1 MGYESIEEILGSGLS
16 GDSLKKA
23 LELFNTESNTASYNS
38 GKTKSKDD
46 YDAYSD
52 EMESSSNTLGLDA
65 SNAKATELT
74 GVFKDAAAAGTNM
87 LAALN
92 PTDFSGADYLMK
104 KGQELATQMGIGK
117 ARIGEMRTT
126 IADTIPEMLKL
137 GLSSSEAFNVLKDVP
152 TSLGVNTTMGVEALR
167 EMGAASKVSGAET
180 SKLALEF
187 KGVGMS
193 LYDVGDRM
201 AEVAN
206 IAKSVGVNVQAV
218 SSLVVSNLKQ
228 LNLYNFDNGV
238 KGLAK
243 MASQATMLGIS
254 MSDTFRLAEDLMSP
268 EKAIDL
274 SASLQRLGVSS
285 SALLDPLKAMD
296 LAQNDPEALQKEI
309 INVSKEFTKLK
320 ADGSGFEILPGA
332 KRRLREVATAMGMS
346 ADELANM
353 SIKSADLDMKMSKI
367 KFPSLASSEEDKM
380 LIANMA
386 QMKGGE
392 AVLQIKND
400 VTGKMD
406 EINVKDLT
414 ADQITK
420 LKEQQSNENK
430 SIEELAIDQLNVLES
445 IDAGINGAKA
455 AVNLGKATTPAMDRF
470 YNTMNVIRE
479 ESVKLVTS
487 GVNTGNVREG
497 YQGVTQPVE
506 KGFIEF
512 LKGNV
517 SFESLTNVVSELTT
531 NVNDVLETIA
541 KGATDNLINSSQNT
555 INRIT
560 SLYEPAGVVPTNIKV
575 EEDNTIIKKFED
587 FLNQLTTNVPVETKT
602 QVSGEVTHNFN
613 IKGDGVA
620 SFTQTEFNKFFIEA
634 YKDPTIKSMVDVVY
648 GTSNSGLMTGN
659 K

>member
-1 MGYESIEEILGSGLS
+1 MANKFNPDDFKGDSEYEKWKKKYYQDGLS
-16 GDSLKKA
+16 DGS
-23 LELFNTESNTASYNS
+23 
-38 GKTKSKDD
+38 KTKQKEFDSGAKG
-46 YDAYSD
+46 
-52 EMESSSNTLGLDA
+52 LGLDDA
-65 SNAKATELT
+65 NAKATTLT
-74 GVFKDAAAAGTNM
+74 GVFDDATSAGKDM

-92 PTDFSGADYLMK
+92 PTDFSGADYLMRS
-104 KGQELATQMGIGK
+104 GQELANQMGLGK
-117 ARIGEMRTT
+117 ARISEMRTT

-167 EMGAASKVSGAET
+167 EMGAASKVSGVET
-180 SKLALEF
+180 RKLALEF

-206 IAKSVGVNVQAV
+206 IAKSVGANVGMV
-218 SSLVVSNLKQ
+218 SSLVVTNLKQ
-228 LNLYNFDNGV
+228 LNLFNFDNGV

-254 MSDTFRLAEDLMSP
+254 MATTFELAENLMSP

-274 SASLQRLGVSS
+274 SAALQRLGVSS

-296 LAQNDPEALQKEI
+296 LAQNDPEALQKEM

-332 KRRLREVATAMGMS
+332 KRRLREVASAMGMT

-367 KFPSLASSEEDKM
+367 KFPSLATSEEDKT

-406 EINVKDLT
+406 DINVKDLT

-430 SIEELAIDQLNVLES
+430 SIEQLAIDQLNVLES

-470 YNTMNVIRE
+470 YNTMNIIRE
-479 ESVKLVTS
+479 ESVKVVTS
-487 GVNTGNVREG
+487 GINTGNVREG
-497 YQGVTQPVE
+497 YQGVTQPLESGV
-506 KGFIEF
+506 IDF

-517 SFESLTNVVSELTT
+517 SLESLTNVVNELTT
-531 NVNDVLETIA
+531 NVKTTLSAIA
-541 KGATDNLINSSQNT
+541 QGATNNLINSGQNT

-560 SLYEPAGVVPTNIKV
+560 DQYSSTGLVGATNIKV
-575 EEDNTIIKKFED
+575 DENNPIIKKFEE
-587 FLNQLTTNVPVETKT
+587 FINQVKTGGPVETKST
-602 QVSGEVTHNFN
+602 SDVNL
-613 IKGDGVA
+613 
-620 SFTQTEFNKFFIEA
+620 
-634 YKDPTIKSMVDVVY
+634 TIKVDGSSTLPNGISAEQFKPAFERY
-648 GTSNSGLMTGN
+648 LSEPANTSKVKEILGSNNSGLGG
-659 K
+659 